1 MTPREKVQ
9 VMLIFSAIF
18 CTIFGSVLLLSF
30 EKKDKDLRSVVHRT
44 GFWKDSG
51 VSSESAREFAPWVI
65 TIGIAA
71 SVGAF
76 LVREK

>member
-9 VMLIFSAIF
+9 VTLIFAAIF
-18 CTIFGSVLLLSF
+18 CTIFGSVLLFSF
-30 EKKDKDLRSVVHRT
+30 EKKNKDVRPIGLRT
-44 GFWKDSG
+44 GFWKDGG

-65 TIGIAA
+65 AVGVVA

-76 LVREK
+76 VVREK